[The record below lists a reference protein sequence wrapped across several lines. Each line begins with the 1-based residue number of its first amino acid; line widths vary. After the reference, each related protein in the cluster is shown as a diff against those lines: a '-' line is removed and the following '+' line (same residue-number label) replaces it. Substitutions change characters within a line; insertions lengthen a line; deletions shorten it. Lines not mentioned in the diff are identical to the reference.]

1 MRIFLSYATEDK
13 AIAEPIAFSLRARD
27 HEVFLDRDDLPAAG
41 DYNKRIELALDQADF
56 MVFLLSPT
64 SIAKGRYTLTELEF
78 ARRKWRT
85 ADGRVLPVIVQPTP
99 LNDIPSFLKS
109 VTILEPKGNT
119 AAEVASAVDRV
130 QPISRGAA
138 RANAGLEFIATYCT
152 TGALL
157 LSSVVISYF
166 LTFFTALTPPI
177 KPALAV
183 FAMSTLVACHA
194 ILRATQVGKR
204 KPPLGLMLVA
214 MTLYL
219 VLFFGLTFRIP
230 TSLSG
235 FRDAVGF
242 VCTKDYVEI
251 YKTGCP
257 PWVGENVLANASH
270 EPDKIWES
278 WSVGVVKAGL
288 AAIWL
293 ALVWLTA
300 TTIALSATTVA
311 LSIRR

>member
-152 TGALL
+152 IAFERCHFLFSHFLYRSDATNKTC
-157 LSSVVISYF
+157 LSSLCDEYIGGVSRYTPSNAGGETQTTTRFDAGCDDVILGAVLRTHFSYSDF
-166 LTFFTALTPPI
+166 LI
-177 KPALAV
+177 
-183 FAMSTLVACHA
+183 
-194 ILRATQVGKR
+194 
-204 KPPLGLMLVA
+204 
-214 MTLYL
+214 
-219 VLFFGLTFRIP
+219 RI
-230 TSLSG
+230 S
-235 FRDAVGF
+235 
-242 VCTKDYVEI
+242 
-251 YKTGCP
+251 
-257 PWVGENVLANASH
+257 
-270 EPDKIWES
+270 
-278 WSVGVVKAGL
+278 
-288 AAIWL
+288 
-293 ALVWLTA
+293 
-300 TTIALSATTVA
+300 
-311 LSIRR
+311 RRSRICLH